1 MKCSFHKIVKRM
13 LEVLQHLLQDFD
25 SLHDNFLVTRCY
37 RVNDQITAEN
47 LTNFCRVDSNLFI
60 DNQVNK
66 SINELNRIEN
76 NSRDTK

>member
-1 MKCSFHKIVKRM
+1 MKCSLDKMVKRM

-25 SLHDNFLVTRCY
+25 SLHDNFSVTRCY

-47 LTNFCRVDSNLFI
+47 LTNFRRVDSNLFI